1 VAKVKVINNNLD
13 SNLNGINFNNAPSE
27 TIFSLGNFSITSNF
41 DGRTPID
48 YTTKLSTFVRP
59 VTLETIGI
67 TETQSEILYDF
78 TTKAVLNLDKSDLN
92 TFVRFGSAYEFLR
105 ISIQNIILKY
115 PSSLFVNSQVVR
127 GGNHTFYD
135 YIYDSQS
142 NTSKFKIPINY
153 IINTFGLVY
162 DFGNTSEPDDSIL
175 KNLNLSFDDY
185 IVWSSLNPTNNTCK
199 ILEFTGFTTQND
211 FLCVKVLGNPF
222 STISGSTARID
233 FHLKPNNIIFEEFR
247 AKLNDY
253 EKHILSN
260 RVSNGFKFV
269 LKEPTLLND
278 GTIIYS
284 DSEIT
289 WPTNDLY
296 NIEIDSSAY
305 RKFLEIVLTFGSKY
319 DAIKTDLIARFLT
332 PTSLK
337 TYDLTDNGKYLKLL
351 RVYGYEFDRMRE
363 FIDSLVYINRVTYD
377 KINNIPDQLIKNLS
391 KTLGWEY
398 FSLVN
403 ENELVESFLAIDE
416 NERNLKTDLLPAE
429 IDIELW
435 RRILINTN
443 YLWKSKGTR
452 EAIKSI
458 FLMIGIPEP
467 FINITEY
474 VYCVDGK
481 IDPRTVTLSQIDFPS
496 NSLPYDTEGYPVAP
510 LETNSFYFQ
519 ISGDSDSGQ
528 AYLDVFRMAG
538 FNLKKT
544 VDNKKSWIQTGS
556 TTRIHNT
563 TPQYYQED
571 SKLVINTKEVD
582 VALDTARGIE
592 YDVYQYIKNTDFPA
606 NSSGYTLPYN
616 YVNVSLGVSTTQ
628 NTFTLPFVPEGDVE
642 VRFNGILLNAPKT
655 GLTSNITFES
665 DYIVSGNTVVL
676 KENAINSGNRRDVVQ
691 ITQIYSANTT
701 TSISGISVQYMVSRI
716 KANISGTIIPLP
728 SSASGDVQI
737 TINGIALTKGTN
749 QFNADYVL
757 DPNNSNQIIIQN
769 QEVISYL
776 AINPVVQVAYVNVN
790 GTTSIA
796 ARNELIRVDSFNSG
810 KIYFN
815 NSANKYVYK
824 LNYKMNNASDVKVLV
839 NGIALEPN
847 VDYTLNNSNP
857 YEIILPRGIRLGS
870 VISLYYLVGGSDY
883 FEPVIN
889 DAFGIGDISKLSFLE
904 FIDLMERKMIN
915 TSNRKTVTDS
925 IGGWYPTL
933 LKVYV
938 DYLKRANIS
947 PNNPLLSNGYTF
959 QNLYPFL
966 SKYNAFFQRF
976 VDQILPATIILGKSG
991 LLIRNT
997 LFTKQK
1003 FTYKR
1008 GINMGII
1015 NNRINNN
1022 TTFLP
1027 DTNLNYFGDDGS
1039 TFMKRP
1045 LSQDINWSDDYV
1057 CTNELCSNFIVDSV
1071 EVYYPITT
1079 TTTTIAP
1086 YIGLLF
1092 FNETIESTNTPT
1104 FKYTVSRSTL
1114 ELSPSMVSIYEAT
1127 INLGIS
1133 ISYSGDTLATQSQV
1147 SVSVLKNGVVINTLN
1162 YTNNEIGLIQE
1173 SDTIEFN
1180 ANSMD
1185 IYELVVENTMSVI
1198 NSTIPI
1204 YNSYSIVNIIP
1215 TINEITPNGEITGIE
1230 PDEINVEVY
1239 LNN

>member
-1 VAKVKVINNNLD
+1 
-13 SNLNGINFNNAPSE
+13 
-27 TIFSLGNFSITSNF
+27 
-41 DGRTPID
+41 
-48 YTTKLSTFVRP
+48 
-59 VTLETIGI
+59 
-67 TETQSEILYDF
+67 
-78 TTKAVLNLDKSDLN
+78 
-92 TFVRFGSAYEFLR
+92 
-105 ISIQNIILKY
+105 
-115 PSSLFVNSQVVR
+115 
-127 GGNHTFYD
+127 
-135 YIYDSQS
+135 
-142 NTSKFKIPINY
+142 
-153 IINTFGLVY
+153 
-162 DFGNTSEPDDSIL
+162 
-175 KNLNLSFDDY
+175 
-185 IVWSSLNPTNNTCK
+185 
-199 ILEFTGFTTQND
+199 
-211 FLCVKVLGNPF
+211 
-222 STISGSTARID
+222 
-233 FHLKPNNIIFEEFR
+233 
-247 AKLNDY
+247 
-253 EKHILSN
+253 
-260 RVSNGFKFV
+260 
-269 LKEPTLLND
+269 
-278 GTIIYS
+278 
-284 DSEIT
+284 
-289 WPTNDLY
+289 
-296 NIEIDSSAY
+296 
-305 RKFLEIVLTFGSKY
+305 
-319 DAIKTDLIARFLT
+319 
-332 PTSLK
+332 
-337 TYDLTDNGKYLKLL
+337 
-351 RVYGYEFDRMRE
+351 
-363 FIDSLVYINRVTYD
+363 
-377 KINNIPDQLIKNLS
+377 
-391 KTLGWEY
+391 
-398 FSLVN
+398 
-403 ENELVESFLAIDE
+403 
-416 NERNLKTDLLPAE
+416 
-429 IDIELW
+429 
-435 RRILINTN
+435 
-443 YLWKSKGTR
+443 
-452 EAIKSI
+452 
-458 FLMIGIPEP
+458 
-467 FINITEY
+467 
-474 VYCVDGK
+474 
-481 IDPRTVTLSQIDFPS
+481 
-496 NSLPYDTEGYPVAP
+496 
-510 LETNSFYFQ
+510 
-519 ISGDSDSGQ
+519 
-528 AYLDVFRMAG
+528 
-538 FNLKKT
+538 
-544 VDNKKSWIQTGS
+544 
-556 TTRIHNT
+556 
-563 TPQYYQED
+563 
-571 SKLVINTKEVD
+571 
-582 VALDTARGIE
+582 
-592 YDVYQYIKNTDFPA
+592 
-606 NSSGYTLPYN
+606 
-616 YVNVSLGVSTTQ
+616 
-628 NTFTLPFVPEGDVE
+628 
-642 VRFNGILLNAPKT
+642 
-655 GLTSNITFES
+655 
-665 DYIVSGNTVVL
+665 L